1 MNNERRKVL
10 NALRVQL
17 EDITYALLEV
27 RCDEAIAFE
36 NLPDSISDG
45 PQGNKHQESL
55 DCLDTAIDC
64 IDTAISDLE
73 DAIQ

>member
-36 NLPDSISDG
+36 NLPDSISDV
-45 PQGNKHQESL
+45 PQGDKHQEAL
-55 DCLDTAIDC
+55 DCLDTAVDY
-64 IDTAISDLE
+64 IDTVISDLE
-73 DAIQ
+73 NAAQ